1 MLAHRVVSPMLL
13 GIKDSTG
20 LGNNADEI
28 KTASLLFDNTII
40 RPFQE
45 LLIEHFDKLLAFNN
59 ITLNLYFITL
69 QPLEFTEI
77 DTDVQDDETIEEET
91 GINERFK

>member
-13 GIKDSTG
+13 GIKASTG

-40 RPFQE
+40 RPSQE
-45 LLIEHFDKLLAFNN
+45 LLKEHFDKLLAFNN

-69 QPLEFTEI
+69 QSWEFNEI
-77 DTDVQDDETIEEET
+77 DTEINDDETIKE
-91 GINERFK
+91 